1 MSAAKKSIAAQFAA
15 LDELLLQWAASKAVP
30 SKAPSKPSKPIAK
43 PTKAVP
49 SKKPKVTLSRP
60 WLQPPKQSI
69 GDIQRDR
76 VIAAI
81 MAEAAKIGAHVIP
94 GPPVPGFADLQIQLP
109 TKARP
114 GDALL
119 DLEQLVK
126 NVSHLMDPSK
136 WFIRTGPI
144 AGGMPPAMSPS
155 GRAVRPGKYDP
166 VPGGYTG
173 LAYRQSAFHIG
184 ENFITGRGIAQAMS
198 NAGHQI
204 NDEMVRLYYRENG
217 DPPTY

>member
-1 MSAAKKSIAAQFAA
+1 M
-15 LDELLLQWAASKAVP
+15 
-30 SKAPSKPSKPIAK
+30 
-43 PTKAVP
+43 
-49 SKKPKVTLSRP
+49 
-60 WLQPPKQSI
+60 
-69 GDIQRDR
+69 IQ
-76 VIAAI
+76 
-81 MAEAAKIGAHVIP
+81 
-94 GPPVPGFADLQIQLP
+94 GPPVPGFADIQIQLP
-109 TKARP
+109 TQGRP

-119 DLEQLVK
+119 DLEQLVR

-144 AGGMPPAMSPS
+144 AGGMPPAMSPN

-184 ENFITGRGIAQAMS
+184 ENFITGRGIAQAMA
-198 NAGHQI
+198 NAGHQL